1 MEGKITNTGAL
12 FIKRGKTY
20 KFQNCP
26 YNSDEIGP
34 NTCCGDHC
42 ALFGEPHI
50 EHSYLEHKYETEDC
64 QTVSLSLCNKTLIF
78 KKFSD
83 ERS

>member
-1 MEGKITNTGAL
+1 MEGKIIESGVL
-12 FIKRGKTY
+12 LIKRKNHY
-20 KFQNCP
+20 KPQCCP
-26 YNSDEIGP
+26 FAKGPFSGCCSDE
-34 NTCCGDHC
+34 C